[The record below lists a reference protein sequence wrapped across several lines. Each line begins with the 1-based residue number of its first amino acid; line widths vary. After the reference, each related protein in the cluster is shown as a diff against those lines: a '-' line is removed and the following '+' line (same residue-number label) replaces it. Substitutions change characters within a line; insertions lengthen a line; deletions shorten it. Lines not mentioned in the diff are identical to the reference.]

1 MAEISAYTPAKTTSM
16 LASNVVNAARDGDR
30 ILFTRKD
37 GLTFLSSNVVMGL
50 KGAQGSKGLKGPK
63 GPNGLPG
70 VSGDPSGAPE
80 AASPFEVVQGTSNI
94 KLVTPYNLS
103 GAYRILTGNVSIKPD
118 ALNTPK
124 SVDITFPI
132 GYFTFAPLVFATA
145 ISGIPGT
152 GVKGVGVTNNTT
164 SGATLWLTR
173 GDTTS
178 TGLHWVAAAIL

>member
-1 MAEISAYTPAKTTSM
+1 MAEISAYTPAKTTAM

-50 KGAQGSKGLKGPK
+50 KGAQGSKGLKGLK

-70 VSGDPSGAPE
+70 ASGDPSGAPE
-80 AASPFEVVQGTSNI
+80 AASPFEVVQGTSN
-94 KLVTPYNLS
+94 
-103 GAYRILTGNVSIKPD
+103 
-118 ALNTPK
+118 
-124 SVDITFPI
+124 I